1 MSLDAAGVGRSASP
15 ASSGRS
21 SPVPRSRRAVEDG
34 LYKADKS
41 LRRYAA
47 LIERALSTWETS
59 PQEWADYIAFL
70 GRLLKAI
77 QSQPKETPFLPHT
90 AAVTSKLA
98 QCLNPAL
105 PSGVHQKAIEVYA
118 YIFSTFS
125 HEYLSAHLHEY
136 LPGLASVFSFASL
149 SVRPALYPLFEEHI
163 LALPSLDLRPALKSL
178 LLALLPAIEEE
189 TSEDF
194 DRAFGNVD
202 LLERK
207 FTHYGSDGYFW
218 QCFFLCVITSPS
230 RRQGALNYMVR
241 KLPRFATKSQDDS
254 VDVSDEISAEAE
266 AATSPEPGLLV
277 RCFVAGLSD
286 SQMLVQ
292 RGFLDLL
299 VTHLPIHSPILQSKA
314 EKVDLERL
322 VSAALLVLLRRDMS
336 LNKRLWT
343 WLLGPE
349 PKDENVTDH
358 PSAEG
363 SEASSQAEYFQAFSW
378 APLRTSVSA
387 MFETD
392 IQRPADLARPFRICL
407 SLMDRWEISQ
417 ILVPDFFMRS
427 LRCLHAYS
435 TKASSAQ
442 VSEVLRSAN
451 VFFDGVEAYLM
462 WATFFELLQGAGD
475 NSSDDSSSDA
485 LSRLNL
491 FEWVLEHFSV
501 KDEEMLTTHIPL
513 CAFYLLDVIVRSQA
527 SVESEAVRQ
536 AALRISARL
545 LNLLPSRV
553 FKLPDLAN
561 DGQSSPAG
569 GQMRAAIEEHY
580 CTPQSTNSKARAPFR
595 SSDVGR
601 GLLARI
607 AHLTSAFLRERD
619 LACLDMSTHLLSS
632 ALSRIQTPLLTEI
645 QQLVDTINSELHS
658 SDKQQSSLPFSA
670 ITCIVSVCTSLLG
683 RSLITLQDLQDLE
696 PRITAQILLFVSPLR
711 SKYHVEATRL
721 IWQLDD
727 LLAPSDAVKV
737 SLVSNLRSAN
747 SPRDNRGK
755 ASGHDSAVK
764 RFAITWAHS
773 VPSGPHSATS
783 RRGSA
788 APTASDPARLARRL
802 DVLSEPLLLVLETL
816 IDAVPSEA
824 DFVKHWLSGMAGL
837 DRVFTVLLRRI
848 KGLMLVSKHGP
859 ELRDE
864 RQCLREKKYL
874 LDIVHG
880 VLCTGGDWPWNCL
893 LMLEMESPPDEAES
907 GAIFVAKCTSDILS
921 HRASHSLDLE
931 DSALRLLDSFLNSPI
946 RHELGDLDL
955 EACLI
960 ERLLIAV
967 EQQQNTLHV
976 HLLRLIPTAI
986 TLRLDIEKSDI
997 VGDRNV
1003 RSPSGTKQH
1012 STVRPKPE
1020 SSKTN
1025 LAPSLLPPPLLLQC
1039 IRVGLTSKA
1048 AHFHYDQWLEFLHR
1062 ILPTFAD
1069 SIFASLLP
1077 LVESLCGAIG
1087 QAFESLRD
1095 MTVAE
1100 PPGQGAAPDVVILG
1114 LLEALEMILARAH
1127 DSLVADTTQEASVT
1141 HQQQANGPWGAM
1153 APSLFKVEG
1162 PPSKTAQSN
1171 SRLTVVL
1178 AFQDAIRTCLN
1189 IWTWSN
1195 HPSETDG
1202 FDIVSAATTS
1212 HMAIRLRN
1220 KTRHLLEQMFLVEP
1234 LESLEVV
1241 IARWRFGQQTG
1252 EASAALSLLQ
1262 VMHGSRPKNTVPA
1275 ILDALCSRT
1284 NPAALPP
1291 DRLSSQST
1299 TLSATD
1305 VALFLLAYLRS
1316 TEDDA
1321 MDELWADSISF
1332 LRDVL
1337 GNPLPYRLVLSPLVR
1352 LVHMLAQKTGNTNF
1366 GEQKKMKRELG
1377 DIFQRL
1383 LAATFATLSTSAIVE
1398 SSSSNHSEMIQEPLR
1413 ADHANNFVTVLKDAI
1428 HDGETILETNERI
1441 NTAVATIS
1449 SSLIAPVFKAKAFPG
1464 NVTTGVLDLLQQMQ
1478 KKSPTVKVWK
1488 KEVSDAFNDP
1498 KILSSSA
1505 IAMEEGWFPVLHQ
1518 WGLREKDRMPDLLAR
1533 LTPPSSA
1540 GIMFGVGANAA
1551 RLEADRRTQ
1560 LNLRRI
1566 CLLLLASPEDTWASH
1581 LRDFDEKL
1589 VELSAATNTS
1599 SPSSAIKAE
1608 LYMLCRAL
1616 VLALSSTQLAP
1627 LWPTIN
1633 DVLLAALT
1641 SLLPGNT
1648 SEQNFSNLGLLQ
1660 AFKLLDQLTVLS
1672 PDDFQLHQ
1680 WLYISD
1686 TVDAVYGPEGMTATA
1701 LADQV
1706 AETLGSSALDDSHTA
1721 RAVDETP
1728 EMTRTRRHLLSGPA
1742 SLPDADDLKAMSRQE
1757 FSGSVLRPLLSQLS
1771 IHSYEGVYSMETA
1784 EIEACRATLLSDL
1797 LDIRSIVD

>member
-1 MSLDAAGVGRSASP
+1 MSLDAAGVVRSASP

-70 GRLLKAI
+70 GRLLKVLTAYNE
-77 QSQPKETPFLPHT
+77 SKEAPFLPHT

-149 SVRPALYPLFEEHI
+149 SVRPALYPLFEDHI

-218 QCFFLCVITSPS
+218 QCLFLCVITSPS

-241 KLPRFATKSQDDS
+241 KLPRFATKSHDDS
-254 VDVSDEISAEAE
+254 ADVSDEISAEAE

-286 SQMLVQ
+286 AQMLVQ

-299 VTHLPIHSPILQSKA
+299 VSHLPIHSPILQSKA
-314 EKVDLERL
+314 DKLDLERL

-349 PKDENVTDH
+349 PKNENVTDH
-358 PSAEG
+358 PAAAG
-363 SEASSQAEYFQAFSW
+363 SEASPQVEYFRAFSW
-378 APLRTSVSA
+378 TSLKNSVSA

-392 IQRPADLARPFRICL
+392 VQRPADLARPFRICL

-417 ILVPDFFMRS
+417 TLVPEFFMPS
-427 LRCLHAYS
+427 LHCLYAYS
-435 TKASSAQ
+435 AQASSAY

-451 VFFDGVEAYLM
+451 LFFDGVEAYLM
-462 WATFFELLQGAGD
+462 WASFFKLLQGTG
-475 NSSDDSSSDA
+475 DSSSDA

-513 CAFYLLDVIVRSQA
+513 CTFYLLDVTVGSQS
-527 SVESEAVRQ
+527 SVQSEAVRQ

-545 LNLLPSRV
+545 LSLLPSRV

-561 DGQSSPAG
+561 DGQSSPAD

-580 CTPQSTNSKARAPFR
+580 RTPHSTNSKARAPFR
-595 SSDVGR
+595 SPDVGR

-607 AHLTSAFLRERD
+607 AQLTSAFLREQD
-619 LACLDMSTHLLSS
+619 VVCLDMSTHLLSS
-632 ALSRIQTPLLTEI
+632 ALSKVQTRSLTEI
-645 QQLVDTINSELHS
+645 QQLVDTIDGELLFA
-658 SDKQQSSLPFSA
+658 DKQQSSLPFPA
-670 ITCIVSVCTSLLG
+670 ITCIVSVCACLVG
-683 RSLITLQDLQDLE
+683 RSLITVQDVQNLE
-696 PRITAQILLFVSPLR
+696 PRLTAQILLFVSPLR

-727 LLAPSDAVKV
+727 LLAPSDAIKV
-737 SLVSNLRSAN
+737 SLMGNLRSAN
-747 SPRDNRGK
+747 TSRDNMGN
-755 ASGHDSAVK
+755 ASGHDSAIK
-764 RFAITWAHS
+764 RFAIVWAHS
-773 VPSGPHSATS
+773 VPSGPHGATS

-788 APTASDPARLARRL
+788 TPTASDLTRLVRRL
-802 DVLSEPLLLVLETL
+802 DVLSEPLLLVLDTL
-816 IDAVPSEA
+816 VGAVPSEA

-848 KGLMLVSKHGP
+848 EGLMLVFKRGP
-859 ELRDE
+859 KLRDE
-864 RQCLREKKYL
+864 RQCLRETKYL
-874 LDIVHG
+874 LDILRG

-893 LMLEMESPPDEAES
+893 LMLEMESHPAEGES
-907 GAIFVAKCTSDILS
+907 GAMFVANCTSDILS
-921 HRASHSLDLE
+921 HRTSHSLDVE
-931 DSALRLLDSFLNSPI
+931 NSALRLLDSFLNSPI
-946 RHELGDLDL
+946 RHELGDIGL
-955 EACLI
+955 EDCLI
-960 ERLLIAV
+960 ERLLVAV
-967 EQQQNTLHV
+967 EQQQDTLHV
-976 HLLRLIPTAI
+976 HLLQLIPTAI
-986 TLRLDIEKSDI
+986 KLRLDIQKSDI
-997 VGDRNV
+997 VDDRNV

-1020 SSKTN
+1020 SSQTN
-1025 LAPSLLPPPLLLQC
+1025 LAPSLLPPPLLLKC
-1039 IRVGLTSKA
+1039 VRVGLTSKA
-1048 AHFHYDQWLEFLHR
+1048 AHFHYDQWLEFLNR

-1087 QAFESLRD
+1087 QAFQSLRD
-1095 MTVAE
+1095 MTMDE
-1100 PPGQGAAPDVVILG
+1100 PSGQGAAPDVIILG

-1127 DSLVADTTQEASVT
+1127 DSLVADTTQEASIR
-1141 HQQQANGPWGAM
+1141 HQQQANGPWGAV

-1162 PPSKTAQSN
+1162 HQSKTAQSN

-1202 FDIVSAATTS
+1202 FDMVSAATTS
-1212 HMAIRLRN
+1212 YMAIRLRN

-1275 ILDALCSRT
+1275 ILDALCSRA

-1299 TLSATD
+1299 NLSATD

-1383 LAATFATLSTSAIVE
+1383 LAATFATLSTSTIVE
-1398 SSSSNHSEMIQEPLR
+1398 SSSSNPSEASQEPLR
-1413 ADHANNFVTVLKDAI
+1413 ADHASNFVTVLKDAI

-1449 SSLIAPVFKAKAFPG
+1449 SSLIAPVFKAKGFPG
-1464 NVTTGVLDLLQQMQ
+1464 NVTTTVLDLLQQMQ

-1488 KEVSDAFNDP
+1488 KEVSDAFHDP
-1498 KILSSSA
+1498 KILASSA

-1533 LTPPSSA
+1533 LAPPSSA

-1599 SPSSAIKAE
+1599 SPSSAIKAD

-1641 SLLPGNT
+1641 SLLPGSA

-1672 PDDFQLHQ
+1672 PDEFQLHQ

-1701 LADQV
+1701 LAEQV
-1706 AETLGSSALDDSHTA
+1706 AETLGPAALDDIHTA
-1721 RAVDETP
+1721 RAVNEAP
-1728 EMTRTRRHLLSGPA
+1728 EGTRTRRHLLSGPA

-1757 FSGSVLRPLLSQLS
+1757 FSGSVMRPLLSQLS

-1784 EIEACRATLLSDL
+1784 EIEGCRSTLLNDL
-1797 LDIRSIVD
+1797 LDVRSVVD

>member
-1 MSLDAAGVGRSASP
+1 MSLDAAGAVRSASP

-90 AAVTSKLA
+90 ATVTSKLA

-118 YIFSTFS
+118 YIFATFS

-149 SVRPALYPLFEEHI
+149 SVRPALYPLFEDHI

-194 DRAFGNVD
+194 DRAYGNVD
-202 LLERK
+202 SLERK

-241 KLPRFATKSQDDS
+241 KLPRFASKSQDDS
-254 VDVSDEISAEAE
+254 VDVPDEISAEAE

-286 SQMLVQ
+286 AQMLVQ

-358 PSAEG
+358 SSAAG
-363 SEASSQAEYFQAFSW
+363 SEASPQAKYFQAFSW
-378 APLRTSVSA
+378 AALKNSVSA

-392 IQRPADLARPFRICL
+392 VQRPADLARPFRICL

-417 ILVPDFFMRS
+417 ILVPEFFMRS
-427 LRCLHAYS
+427 LHCLHAYS
-435 TKASSAQ
+435 ARASSAQ

-451 VFFDGVEAYLM
+451 LFFDGVEAHLM
-462 WATFFELLQGAGD
+462 WATFFELLQGTG
-475 NSSDDSSSDA
+475 DSSSDA
-485 LSRLNL
+485 LSRLGL

-513 CAFYLLDVIVRSQA
+513 CTFYLLDIITGRQS
-527 SVESEAVRQ
+527 SVQSEAVRQ

-561 DGQSSPAG
+561 DDRSSPAG

-580 CTPQSTNSKARAPFR
+580 RTPQSTNSKARAPCR

-607 AHLTSAFLRERD
+607 AQLTSAFLREQD
-619 LACLDMSTHLLSS
+619 VVCLDMSAHLLSS
-632 ALSRIQTPLLTEI
+632 ALSKIQAPFLTEI
-645 QQLVDTINSELHS
+645 QQLIDTIDSELHS
-658 SDKQQSSLPFSA
+658 SDKQQSGLPFSA
-670 ITCIVSVCTSLLG
+670 ITCIVSLCTSLLG
-683 RSLITLQDLQDLE
+683 KSLITLQDLQNLE

-727 LLAPSDAVKV
+727 LLAPSDAIKV
-737 SLVSNLRSAN
+737 SLVGNLRSAN
-747 SPRDNRGK
+747 TSRDNKGN

-764 RFAITWAHS
+764 RFAIMWAHS
-773 VPSGPHSATS
+773 VPSGPHGATP

-788 APTASDPARLARRL
+788 TPTASDPARLARRL
-802 DVLSEPLLLVLETL
+802 DVLSEPLLLVLDTL
-816 IDAVPSEA
+816 IGAAPSEA

-837 DRVFTVLLRRI
+837 DRVFTILLRRI
-848 KGLMLVSKHGP
+848 EGLMLVSKRGP

-864 RQCLREKKYL
+864 LQCLRETTYL
-874 LDIVHG
+874 LEIVRG
-880 VLCTGGDWPWNCL
+880 VLCAGGEWPGNCL
-893 LMLEMESPPDEAES
+893 TMLEMESRSGEGES
-907 GAIFVAKCTSDILS
+907 GAVFVAKCASDILS
-921 HRASHSLDLE
+921 HRTSHSLDLE
-931 DSALRLLDSFLNSPI
+931 ESALRLLNSFLNSPI
-946 RHELGDLDL
+946 RHDLGDLDL

-967 EQQQNTLHV
+967 EQQQDALHV
-976 HLLRLIPTAI
+976 HLLQLIPTAI
-986 TLRLDIEKSDI
+986 KLRLDMQKSDM
-997 VGDRNV
+997 VDDRNI
-1003 RSPSGTKQH
+1003 RSPSGSKQP

-1020 SSKTN
+1020 SSQTN

-1039 IRVGLTSKA
+1039 VRVGLTSKA
-1048 AHFHYDQWLEFLHR
+1048 AHFHYDQWLEFLNK

-1087 QAFESLRD
+1087 QAFGSLRD
-1095 MTVAE
+1095 MTVDE
-1100 PPGQGAAPDVVILG
+1100 PPGQEAAPDVVILG

-1127 DSLVADTTQEASVT
+1127 DSLVADTTQEAST
-1141 HQQQANGPWGAM
+1141 RHQQQANGPWGAM

-1241 IARWRFGQQTG
+1241 IARWRYGQQIG
-1252 EASAALSLLQ
+1252 QASAALSLLQ
-1262 VMHGSRPKNTVPA
+1262 VMHGSRPKSTVPA
-1275 ILDALCSRT
+1275 ILDALCSRA
-1284 NPAALPP
+1284 NPVALPS

-1299 TLSATD
+1299 DLSATD

-1398 SSSSNHSEMIQEPLR
+1398 SSSSGSSEAIEEPLR
-1413 ADHANNFVTVLKDAI
+1413 GNYANNFVMVLKDAI

-1449 SSLIAPVFKAKAFPG
+1449 SSLIAPIFKAKAFPG
-1464 NVTTGVLDLLQQMQ
+1464 NVTTGVLDLLQQME

-1498 KILSSSA
+1498 KILASPA

-1589 VELSAATNTS
+1589 VELSAATITS
-1599 SPSSAIKAE
+1599 SPSSAIKAD

-1616 VLALSSTQLAP
+1616 VLALSHTQLAP

-1672 PDDFQLHQ
+1672 PDEFQLHQ

-1686 TVDAVYGPEGMTATA
+1686 TVDAVYGLEGMTATA

-1706 AETLGSSALDDSHTA
+1706 AETLGSAALDDSHTA

-1728 EMTRTRRHLLSGPA
+1728 EGTRTRRHLLSSPA

-1784 EIEACRATLLSDL
+1784 DIEACRGTLLNDL